1 MAKDLYAVIGC
12 ERTATAVEL
21 KKAYHRCAAAAA
33 AAAAASSLLPS
44 LTIPEL
50 CARAF
55 EQAGAEGSSRQER
68 R

>member
-33 AAAAASSLLPS
+33 SSLLPA
-44 LTIPEL
+44 P
-50 CARAF
+50 RVD
-55 EQAGAEGSSRQER
+55 R
-68 R
+68 

>member
-21 KKAYHRCAAAAA
+21 KKAYHRCAAAA
-33 AAAAASSLLPS
+33 SSLLPS

-50 CARAF
+50 CAWR
-55 EQAGAEGSSRQER
+55 
-68 R
+68 

>member
-21 KKAYHRCAAAAA
+21 KKAYHRCAA

>member
-33 AAAAASSLLPS
+33 AASSLLLPS

-50 CARAF
+50 CAWR
-55 EQAGAEGSSRQER
+55 
-68 R
+68 

>member
-33 AAAAASSLLPS
+33 ASSLLPS
-44 LTIPEL
+44 LRCDDP
-50 CARAF
+50 
-55 EQAGAEGSSRQER
+55 
-68 R
+68 

>member
-21 KKAYHRCAAAAA
+21 KKAYHRCA

>member
-33 AAAAASSLLPS
+33 ASLLPS
-44 LTIPEL
+44 LRCDDP
-50 CARAF
+50 
-55 EQAGAEGSSRQER
+55 
-68 R
+68 